1 MIKKEGNTMKRIV
14 QILASIAV
22 GSSMLLWASDIA
34 YTQRGYKAIGG
45 EYIAAILAAVIIWWL
60 INKME

>member
-1 MIKKEGNTMKRIV
+1 MKRII

-22 GSSMLLWASDIA
+22 GSSTLLFASDIA

-45 EYIAAILAAVIIWWL
+45 EYIAAILAAIIIWWL
-60 INKME
+60 IDRMEWR

>member
-1 MIKKEGNTMKRIV
+1 MKRII

-22 GSSMLLWASDIA
+22 GSSILLFASDIA

-45 EYIAAILAAVIIWWL
+45 EYIAAILAAIIIWWL
-60 INKME
+60 IDRMEWR

>member
-1 MIKKEGNTMKRIV
+1 MKRII

-22 GSSMLLWASDIA
+22 GSSTLLFASDIA

-45 EYIAAILAAVIIWWL
+45 EYIAAILVAILIWWL
-60 INKME
+60 IDRMEWR

>member
-1 MIKKEGNTMKRIV
+1 MKRII

-22 GSSMLLWASDIA
+22 GSSTLLFASDIA

-60 INKME
+60 IDRLEWRYK

>member
-1 MIKKEGNTMKRIV
+1 MKRII

-22 GSSMLLWASDIA
+22 GSSTLLFASDIA

-45 EYIAAILAAVIIWWL
+45 EYIAAILAATLIW
-60 INKME
+60 

>member
-1 MIKKEGNTMKRIV
+1 MKRIV

-22 GSSMLLWASDIA
+22 ASSMLLWASDIA

-45 EYIAAILAAVIIWWL
+45 EYIAAILAAIIILWL
-60 INKME
+60 IDRIEWR

>member
-1 MIKKEGNTMKRIV
+1 MKTIV

-22 GSSMLLWASDIA
+22 GSSTLLFASDIA

-60 INKME
+60 LDRMEWRKK

>member
-1 MIKKEGNTMKRIV
+1 MKTIV

-22 GSSMLLWASDIA
+22 GSSILLFASDIA

-45 EYIAAILAAVIIWWL
+45 EYIAAILAAIIIWWL
-60 INKME
+60 IDRMEWR

>member
-1 MIKKEGNTMKRIV
+1 MKTIV

-22 GSSMLLWASDIA
+22 GSSTLLFASDIA

-45 EYIAAILAAVIIWWL
+45 EYIAAILAAVIVWWL
-60 INKME
+60 IEKIEWR

>member
-1 MIKKEGNTMKRIV
+1 MKRII

-22 GSSMLLWASDIA
+22 GSSTLLFASDIA

-45 EYIAAILAAVIIWWL
+45 EYIAAILAAIIIW
-60 INKME
+60 